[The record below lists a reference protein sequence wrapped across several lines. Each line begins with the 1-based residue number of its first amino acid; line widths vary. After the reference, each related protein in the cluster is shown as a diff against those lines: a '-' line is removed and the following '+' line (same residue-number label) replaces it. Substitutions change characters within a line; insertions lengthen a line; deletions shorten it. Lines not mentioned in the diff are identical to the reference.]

1 VSHWQLAQLL
11 LIAEHVYYNFSPI
24 LSIICFSYPMEDYSC
39 AHIIVL
45 ESFKHVK
52 NETDM
57 KKTSSFSQDS
67 KILGR
72 I

>member
-1 VSHWQLAQLL
+1 
-11 LIAEHVYYNFSPI
+11 
-24 LSIICFSYPMEDYSC
+24 
-39 AHIIVL
+39 L

-72 I
+72 IWKNWDL